1 MLRDLHIENIAVVK
15 NADIHMYDGF
25 TVLTGETGSGK
36 SVIIDCLS
44 LIAGDKMSRD
54 CVRYGENEGAI
65 EACFENVGKN
75 VESLLADS
83 GIECPDGEVVVRCT
97 VSSDGKLRARINGKS
112 VTRTLQKQVGKL
124 LVSVCS
130 QDEGRE
136 LYREEVYIP
145 MLDSYMGDV
154 PEKDEYSAL
163 YSEICEV
170 RARLNKIL
178 ASDASVARERDMLRY
193 QINDIDSKRLRAGE
207 EEKLEGELLRLCG
220 AEKINK
226 QVSFAY
232 KALRGAEKGNAA
244 YLLSRS
250 ASALS
255 AISDI
260 IPEMQ
265 EYSEKLSCMSY
276 EIDDVAECIKE
287 HLDALEGDPTE
298 RIDEIQAR
306 LSLISSLKKR
316 YGESVSEILKFR
328 QTAAE
333 RLDEIDNSEQLAE
346 KWQKK
351 LAELEQKACIVAEC
365 ITKKRKEAAICA
377 SKEMLS
383 VLRFLDMPSVCFDIS
398 VTEDE
403 ELNEYGRDKVSF
415 LIATNP
421 GEAMLPMDRV
431 VSGGEMSRIT
441 LALRCVM
448 NEKDGIGC
456 TVYDEIDTGI
466 SGKTSRKIGIK
477 LKDVSRKTQVI
488 SVTHS
493 AQIATL
499 ADRHYLIKKNEVMG
513 RSETE
518 CVMLERD
525 GRIMETARILG
536 GINITESQIQA
547 AVDMLADGDLKNIA
561 DMY

>member
-1 MLRDLHIENIAVVK
+1 MLRDLHIENIAVIK

-44 LIAGDKMSRD
+44 LIAGEKISRD
-54 CVRYGENEGAI
+54 CVRYGEDEGVV
-65 EACFENVGKN
+65 EACFENVGGN
-75 VESLLADS
+75 VMSILSDN
-83 GIECPDGEVVVRCT
+83 GIECPDGEVIIRCT
-97 VSSDGKLRARINGKS
+97 MSSDGKLRARINGKS
-112 VTRTLQKQVGKL
+112 VTRTLQRQVGKL
-124 LVSVCS
+124 LLSVCS

-145 MLDSYMGDV
+145 MLDSYMGDI
-154 PEKDEYSAL
+154 PEKEEYSTL

-193 QINDIDSKRLRAGE
+193 QINDIDSKKLRAGE
-207 EEKLEGELLRLCG
+207 EEKLEQELLRLCG

-255 AISDI
+255 LISDI
-260 IPEMQ
+260 IPEMK
-265 EYSEKLSCMSY
+265 EYSARLTDMSY
-276 EIDDVAECIKE
+276 EIDDIAECIKE

-316 YGESVSEILKFR
+316 YGDSISEILRFR

-333 RLDEIDNSEQLAE
+333 RLDEIDNSEEIAD

-351 LAELEQKACIVAEC
+351 LSELVKKACAIASR
-365 ITKKRKEAAICA
+365 ITEKRKSAAISA

-403 ELNEYGRDKVSF
+403 LNEHGRDKVSF

-421 GEAMLPMDRV
+421 GEAMLPMDRI

-513 RSETE
+513 RAQTE

-536 GINITESQIQA
+536 GINITEAQIQA